1 MGTIQNNEYI
11 LNQLRSTV
19 EEIINRE
26 HHLYSFQTDCNNE
39 VWKRAY
45 LLRMI
50 KELHV
55 HLESVDGADK
65 YYIAMNRYI
74 YDGFTEKQK
83 EEAASLFDI
92 MISDSMDNSIIHI
105 HKKNFIYVIDIDID
119 KAYDN
124 EVELAKEHD

>member
-11 LNQLRSTV
+11 LNQLRGTV

-105 HKKNFIYVIDIDID
+105 NKKNFIYVIDIDID

>member
-11 LNQLRSTV
+11 LNQLRGTV

-26 HHLYSFQTDCNNE
+26 HHLCSFQTDCNNE